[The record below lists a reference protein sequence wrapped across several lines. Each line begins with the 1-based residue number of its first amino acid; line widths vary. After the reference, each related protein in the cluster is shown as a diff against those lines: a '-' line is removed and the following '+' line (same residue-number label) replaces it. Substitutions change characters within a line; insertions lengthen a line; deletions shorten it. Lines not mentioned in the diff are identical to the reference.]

1 MFKNELN
8 GKVFTTREDAENDF
22 MNCAEVDNCL
32 YDTFTQ
38 SYEFYDSD
46 MFDLIFASPF
56 EAERRLDTMREE
68 ITGKTLKKYIQEINI
83 SKDIIIEKLFLLLD
97 KKAVANAMTP
107 GELDEVAELSEMY
120 NTIIE
125 VDK

>member
-8 GKVFTTREDAENDF
+8 GKIFATKEEAENDF
-22 MNCAEVDNCL
+22 MNCVEVDNCL
-32 YDTFTQ
+32 YNTFIQ
-38 SYEFYDSD
+38 SYDFYNSD

-68 ITGKTLKKYIQEINI
+68 ITGKTLKRYVQEINF

-97 KKAVANAMTP
+97 KAIANAMTP
-107 GELDEVAELSEMY
+107 EELDEVAELSEIY

-125 VDK
+125 SK